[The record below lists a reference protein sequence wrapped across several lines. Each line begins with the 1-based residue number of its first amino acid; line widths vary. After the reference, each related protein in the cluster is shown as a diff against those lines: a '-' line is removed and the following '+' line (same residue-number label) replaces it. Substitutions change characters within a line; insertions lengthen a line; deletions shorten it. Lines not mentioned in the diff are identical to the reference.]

1 MINNNLTHT
10 QMKIIKVILR
20 NMQFVNPNNNNFYKM
35 LVKITCLDW
44 VEKEMVCGDLAIE
57 TSKDIKWF
65 YYKELLKMKW

>member
-1 MINNNLTHT
+1 
-10 QMKIIKVILR
+10 MKIIKVILR
-20 NMQFVNPNNNNFYKM
+20 NMQFVNPNKNNLYKM

-44 VEKEMVCGDLAIE
+44 VEKEMVCGHLVIE